1 MTDSVTSETEV
12 LIVGSGPTGLTT
24 AIELRRHGVDC
35 RLIEKEDSSVE
46 TSRALAIQPRTL
58 QAFEDMGVLDEVLE
72 EGVRVT
78 DATAYDDDESLF
90 HLDMDNV
97 RPPSPYPFIWFL
109 PQNHTE
115 QILGHRLNE
124 LGGEIEFD
132 RELVGF
138 GQWDDRVAATVR
150 HREDGKEQTEEI
162 TANWLIGSDGAHSHV
177 RETLG
182 LELEGVTTE
191 QEVLV
196 ADAKADWKLP
206 NTEASIWF
214 HEEGVVAVLP
224 MPGEDLWRL
233 FIDVTPIPQAER
245 PDATIDVL
253 QRLLRERTIH
263 RNVTL
268 QDAPWTSNFVANQR
282 MVSRYRS
289 GRVFLAGDS
298 AHIHNP
304 LGGLGMNLGIQDAY
318 NLGWKLALVCGGD
331 ASDAL
336 LDTYEEERKPIAKTV
351 LDKTGA
357 SGSVLVTA
365 NPLVK
370 TIRNTA
376 LPRVL
381 RSSRIQARILRAMTQ
396 LDDTYRGSSLAAVHV
411 DSPLAGLL
419 NSTVEREVRDLLED
433 SWRAPKAGE
442 RVLDGSCRY
451 LNGTETSL
459 YDEIHEQTGFVL
471 LLFAGDG
478 TAEVDSMVHL
488 AEELT
493 DFGGL
498 ELHQYVVIS
507 DDERDVSE
515 SPVVSVLVDEDG
527 QLHSQYDAHVPTL
540 YLVRPDDYVGFRS
553 QPPHAASLTAYLS
566 NRLHVG
572 DDDREVDL
580 R

>member
-1 MTDSVTSETEV
+1 MTDPVTSETEV
-12 LIVGSGPTGLTT
+12 LIVGAGPTGLTT
-24 AIELRRHGVDC
+24 AIELRRRGVDC
-35 RLIEKEDSSVE
+35 RLIEKEDSSVQ

-72 EGVRVT
+72 KGVRVT
-78 DATAYDDDESLF
+78 GATAYDDDESLF

-115 QILGHRLNE
+115 QILGQRLDE
-124 LGGEIEFD
+124 LGGEIEFE

-138 GQWDDRVAATVR
+138 GQWDEMVTATVR

-162 TANWLIGSDGAHSHV
+162 TANWLLGSDGAHSHV

-196 ADAKADWKLP
+196 ADAKADWTLP
-206 NTEASIWF
+206 STEASIWF

-253 QRLLRERTIH
+253 QRLLRERTSH
-263 RNVTL
+263 QNVTL
-268 QDAPWTSNFVANQR
+268 HDAPWTSNFVANQR

-318 NLGWKLALVCGGD
+318 NLGWKLVLVCEGV

-336 LDTYEEERKPIAKTV
+336 LDTYEEERKPIAQSV
-351 LDKTGA
+351 LEKTGR

-365 NPLVK
+365 NPAVK
-370 TIRNTA
+370 AVRNTI

-381 RSSRIQARILRAMTQ
+381 RSSGVQGRILRTMTQ
-396 LDDTYRGSSLAAVHV
+396 LDDTYRGGSLSTVQI
-411 DSPLAGLL
+411 DSPLTGLL
-419 NSTVEREVRDLLED
+419 DWTSIRDLRERIEA
-433 SWRAPKAGE
+433 SWHAPRAGE
-442 RVLDGSCRY
+442 RILDGSCY
-451 LNGTETSL
+451 YPDGAETSL
-459 YDEIHEQTGFVL
+459 YREMHGKIGFVI
-471 LLFAGDG
+471 LLFAGDVAADVDALFHVA
-478 TAEVDSMVHL
+478 AELVDFDAIEIHP
-488 AEELT
+488 
-493 DFGGL
+493 
-498 ELHQYVVIS
+498 YVIVS
-507 DDERDVSE
+507 DGVDEVPDSGE
-515 SPVVSVLVDEDG
+515 VSVLVDKANR
-527 QLHSQYDAHVPTL
+527 LHSQYDATVPTL
-540 YLVRPDDYVGFRS
+540 YLIRPDDHIGFRG
-553 QPPHAASLTAYLS
+553 QPPRVAPLTAYLTD
-566 NRLHVG
+566 RLHAQR
-572 DDDREVDL
+572 DDREVGL